1 MRTESRS
8 EPGKRKREGG
18 LLGDAVVETLSG
30 AAPRSALSSST
41 TPLLQS
47 IPQNVQ
53 RSWERQLVA
62 DLLNIG
68 NEQSGK
74 KTSSWFVHR
83 ILLPCI
89 ADLSSSSTHQSS
101 DLDARSAALPTY
113 EEIYTAVCRRLLP
126 HASANQSGSDSDCDR
141 NEKGNQQQPT
151 DSVIP
156 VKVQHSA
163 KRRIRDFVN
172 EQKRSKVDQDRP

>member
-1 MRTESRS
+1 MGA
-8 EPGKRKREGG
+8 EPGKSQHESG
-18 LLGDAVVETLSG
+18 LLDDPITERLSG

-74 KTSSWFVHR
+74 KASSWFVHR

-101 DLDARSAALPTY
+101 DLDARTPSAALPTY
-113 EEIYTAVCRRLLP
+113 EEIYTAVCQRLLP

-156 VKVQHSA
+156 VKVQQSA
-163 KRRIRDFVN
+163 KRRIHDFVN
-172 EQKRSKVDQDRP
+172 EQKRRKVDQDRP